1 MKIIKI
7 LRITGMVVLILVVA
21 LVILFHLFGSKAI
34 KIGIELGGT
43 HALKVPVT
51 VGDVS
56 LSILAGKADV
66 KNLIVDN
73 PPGYHNPRLLE
84 LGNAQIDLDMRSVLS
99 QTINIDDIL
108 LENITVVL
116 EQKGLTN
123 NIQQILD
130 GMSSQPSEPQVEEGK
145 PSKKLL
151 IRNLQI
157 NEIAVKV
164 KLLPWPGKE
173 DTLTLKLKPI
183 TMTDL
188 GTDDKMDMAK
198 LSSKILLAIV
208 SGIAEQGM
216 GILPNDILGPMNDTL
231 ESLGSVAKVAI
242 EEVEK
247 ILKEGQQA
255 TEKILEDTRKV
266 GEDLKKGLD
275 DIFKPKDKDKK

>member
-1 MKIIKI
+1 MKITKI
-7 LRITGMVVLILVVA
+7 LRIAGLVVLTLVVA
-21 LVILFHLFGSKAI
+21 LVIVIHLFGSKAI

-43 HALKVPVT
+43 YALKVPVT
-51 VGDVS
+51 IGDVS
-56 LSILAGKADV
+56 LSILAGKAGV

-130 GMSSQPSEPQVEEGK
+130 GMSSQPSESQVEEGK
-145 PSKKLL
+145 PSKKLM
-151 IRNLQI
+151 IRHLQI
-157 NEIAVKV
+157 NEVAVKV

-231 ESLGSVAKVAI
+231 ESLGSAAKVAI

-255 TEKILEDTRKV
+255 TEKILEDTRKL
-266 GEDLKKGLD
+266 GDDLKKGLG
-275 DIFKPKDKDKK
+275 DIFKPKGQG